1 MEERSQQVLSCKV
14 SPEEAD
20 TIKTRA
26 QARGISV
33 SEFLRTRALAEAD
46 DNATERLQAL
56 IKHAIYQINQTHVA
70 LYSIAEAEGEAKSF
84 LSNEQLRTVYDRV
97 RAEAI
102 SYAVEFPEKFA
113 AVQAEIAAA
122 REKEQ
127 K

>member
-33 SEFLRTRALAEAD
+33 SEFLRTRALTEAD
-46 DNATERLQAL
+46 NNAIERLQAL
-56 IKHAIYQINQTHVA
+56 IKHAIYQINQTHIA
-70 LYSIAEAEGEAKSF
+70 LYSIAEAEGEAKRF
-84 LSNEQLRTVYDRV
+84 LSTQELRTVYDRV

-102 SYAVEFPEKFA
+102 IYAVEFPEKFA

>member
-70 LYSIAEAEGEAKSF
+70 LYSIAEAKSF